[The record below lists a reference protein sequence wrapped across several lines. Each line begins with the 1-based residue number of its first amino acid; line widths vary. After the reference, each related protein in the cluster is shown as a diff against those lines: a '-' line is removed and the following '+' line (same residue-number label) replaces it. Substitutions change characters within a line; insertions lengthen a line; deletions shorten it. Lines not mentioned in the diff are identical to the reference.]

1 LRSMADAGIRARHSA
16 FTENR
21 ALARAVLTV
30 AIAASILISGGLRLS
45 SERAAVSGMYTAQQG
60 ICADLA
66 ARAEAAYILCDVAK
80 EYPMISEDLI
90 NAVSGARDTLLEA
103 LKDAEARGK
112 HSRADAALDNAVTL
126 LYGELPAAG
135 LSDADAVF
143 ANKQYA
149 EFTGRG
155 KTIALNAYN
164 ASAEAYNAKLRKFPA
179 ALIVAATPVR
189 ALELFND

>member
-1 LRSMADAGIRARHSA
+1 MADAGIKARHSA

-21 ALARAVLTV
+21 ALARAVLIV

-45 SERAAVSGMYTAQQG
+45 GERAAVSGMYTAKQG
-60 ICADLA
+60 IYADLA
-66 ARAEAAYILCDVAK
+66 ARAEAAYILCGVAK
-80 EYPMISEDLI
+80 EYPMISVDLI
-90 NAVSGARDTLLEA
+90 NAVSGARDSLLEA

-112 HSRADAALDNAVTL
+112 HARADAALDKAVAR
-126 LYGELPAAG
+126 LYDELSAAG
-135 LSDADAVF
+135 LNEADDAF

-155 KTIALNAYN
+155 RTITLSAYN
-164 ASAEAYNAKLRKFPA
+164 ASAELFNAKLRKFPA
-179 ALIVAATPVR
+179 ALIVAATPVS